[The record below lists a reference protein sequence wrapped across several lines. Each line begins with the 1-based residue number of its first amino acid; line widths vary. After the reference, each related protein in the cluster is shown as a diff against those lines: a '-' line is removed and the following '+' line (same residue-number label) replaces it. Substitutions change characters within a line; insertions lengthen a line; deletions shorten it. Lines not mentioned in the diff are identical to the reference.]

1 MNLNRKG
8 LQAKITGSWHGG
20 IVRDYTDVDRGGGSR
35 NRKEKME
42 LKAIKEEI
50 IKGGWLFVED
60 MKRGDVWI
68 SQLDDSSATFKNG
81 KYWRNASFGKKTNH
95 WPKEDSLDP
104 KKRTFMVVK

>member
-1 MNLNRKG
+1 M
-8 LQAKITGSWHGG
+8 
-20 IVRDYTDVDRGGGSR
+20 DRGGGSR

-68 SQLDDSSATFKNG
+68 S
-81 KYWRNASFGKKTNH
+81 
-95 WPKEDSLDP
+95 
-104 KKRTFMVVK
+104 